1 MKIKSV
7 LFAVIIYLFFSLS
20 SVFMK
25 FASLQNNIFYKLVF
39 FGLSILTLGFFSIAW
54 QKLLNKFALS
64 KVYFFKATTIIWG
77 MIFGI
82 LLFNEK
88 VTINMIIGA
97 IITALGVAEILVGEK
112 HD

>member
-7 LFAVIIYLFFSLS
+7 LFAIVIYLFFSLS

-25 FASLQNNIFYKLVF
+25 FASLQSNMFYKLVF
-39 FGLSILTLGFFSIAW
+39 FGLSILTLGIFSIAW
-54 QKLLNKFALS
+54 QRLLNKFDLS

-82 LLFNEK
+82 LLFNEE
-88 VTINMIIGA
+88 VTINMIIGVVE
-97 IITALGVAEILVGEK
+97 TTLGVATILTGEK
-112 HD
+112 ND

>member
-1 MKIKSV
+1 
-7 LFAVIIYLFFSLS
+7 
-20 SVFMK
+20 MK

>member
-7 LFAVIIYLFFSLS
+7 LFAIVIYLFFSLS

-25 FASLQNNIFYKLVF
+25 FASLQSNMFYKLVF
-39 FGLSILTLGFFSIAW
+39 FGLSILTLGI
-54 QKLLNKFALS
+54 LLNKFDLS

-82 LLFNEK
+82 LLFNEE
-88 VTINMIIGA
+88 VTINMIIGVVV
-97 IITALGVAEILVGEK
+97 TTLGVATILTGEK
-112 HD
+112 ND